1 MPCAC
6 TTLRPIRLKTLRRTE
21 NYLSVQS
28 LFERA
33 SGGQRA
39 VLVHLEFPRT
49 DFESDR
55 REFEE
60 LARSAGAEIYAVVG
74 GSRVKPD
81 AGLFIGTGKADEIA
95 ALVKAGEV
103 ELAIFNHDLSPS
115 QERNLEKIL
124 ECRVLGR
131 SGLILDIFARRA
143 RSHEGKLQVE
153 LAQLQHL
160 ATRLVRGWTHLDS
173 LKGGGIGMRGPGETQ
188 LEVDRRLVR
197 ARIDTLKAHLEV
209 VRKRRAQSRAARKR
223 NEVPSVS
230 IVGYTNAGK
239 STLFNALTGDD
250 SYESSKL
257 FATLDT
263 TVRKLVLP
271 SGEHVVLADTVGF
284 VRDLPHDLI
293 AAFRATLEESRDA
306 DLLLHVVDSADP
318 ERMARIEQVDEVLK
332 EIGAGDVPRLMVF
345 NKIDLREDESARV
358 ELDEQGQP
366 LRVFVSARNRL
377 GLDEL
382 RQAVALR
389 IQPDHTV
396 YELLLPPS
404 AARLR
409 AQLFEHHAVRG
420 ETLDEDGASHLR
432 VVMPYERLRGLCAAA
447 GVAPP
452 PAPRVF
458 EEWEAA
464 P

>member
-1 MPCAC
+1 M
-6 TTLRPIRLKTLRRTE
+6 
-21 NYLSVQS
+21 SVQA
-28 LFERA
+28 LFERPP
-33 SGGQRA
+33 SGQRA
-39 VLVHLEFPRT
+39 VLVHLEFPRS

-60 LARSAGAEIYAVVG
+60 LARSAGADIHSIVG

-81 AGLFIGTGKADEIA
+81 SGLFIGSGKADEIA
-95 ALVKAGEV
+95 IIVRSAELD
-103 ELAIFNHDLSPS
+103 LAIFNHDLSPS

-124 ECRVLGR
+124 QCRVLDR
-131 SGLILDIFARRA
+131 AGLILDIFANRA

-160 ATRLVRGWTHLDS
+160 STRLVRGWSHLDGQ
-173 LKGGGIGMRGPGETQ
+173 KGGIGMRGPGETQ

-209 VRKRRAQSRAARKR
+209 VRKRRAQSRASRKR

-250 SYESSKL
+250 SYASNKL

-263 TVRKLVLP
+263 TVRKLEMP
-271 SGEHVVLADTVGF
+271 TGEHAVIADTVGF

-306 DLLLHVVDSADP
+306 DLLLHVVDAADP
-318 ERMARIEQVDEVLK
+318 ERMARIEQVEDVLR
-332 EIGAGDVPRLMVF
+332 EIGAGEVPHLLVF
-345 NKIDLREDESARV
+345 NKIDLREAETARM
-358 ELDEQGQP
+358 EDNEQGQP
-366 LRVFVSARNRL
+366 QRVFVSARTGEGLEILRAAIAARL
-377 GLDEL
+377 KPDIALHEL
-382 RQAVALR
+382 S
-389 IQPDHTV
+389 
-396 YELLLPPS
+396 LPAG

-409 AQLFEHHAVRG
+409 AQLFEHRAVRS
-420 ETLDEDGASHLR
+420 ETLDEDGTYHLR
-432 VVMPYERLRGLCAAA
+432 VEMPYERLRGLCVAA
-447 GVAPP
+447 GVVPP
-452 PAPRVF
+452 STPRVF
-458 EEWEAA
+458 EEWESE